1 MKTYRYNPTVKEL
14 DAILKQLNKKVKM
27 KDIAGDTVK
36 MNAIAKA
43 MKAFEK
49 ERKIA
54 KSIEDGREKLDLLH
68 GTIIYDLNHAGVYL

>member
-68 GTIIYDLNHAGVYL
+68 GTIIYDLNQAGVYL